1 MSIEVSDELAHMHSF
16 VITFAADS
24 TNIYKKNQVFTHLGP
39 NFLQLCR
46 AMNSPLLL
54 GNFACLSFFVVYYSF
69 FQKLLSFFFSSKVK
83 RISFG
88 SNSESV

>member
-1 MSIEVSDELAHMHSF
+1 MSSEVSDELAHMHSF
-16 VITFAADS
+16 IRAVAADP
-24 TNIYKKNQVFTHLGP
+24 TYIYKKNQVFTQGST
-39 NFLQLCR
+39 FLQLCR

-54 GNFACLSFFVVYYSF
+54 DNFACLSFFVVYYSF

-83 RISFG
+83 LISFG